1 MGVVGVI
8 FWVGEQ
14 SGLFLLVGG
23 DKWMSVEV
31 YFWWGWMDL
40 FYQWVEMFDGIF
52 WLSGGE
58 WIFIVGRGQS
68 GWGG

>member
-1 MGVVGVI
+1 
-8 FWVGEQ
+8 
-14 SGLFLLVGG
+14 
-23 DKWMSVEV
+23 MSVEV